1 MMFPATGLS
10 IRAAAADALFVSALQ
25 RCDEPDTGQVRRAIA
40 AAIGAFGRP
49 GCAQR
54 VAQEFGD
61 HPDTAVIRMR
71 WARIMARAAFADP
84 APEAGPGPDACPWPV
99 VRPRPPA
106 DQTPASL
113 DAGRRARTGHLA
125 GRKG

>member
-1 MMFPATGLS
+1 MMGPAADLS
-10 IRAAAADALFVSALQ
+10 IRAVRADALFVSALQ
-25 RCDEPDTGQVRRAIA
+25 HCDEPDPGQVRRAIA
-40 AAIGAFGRP
+40 AAIGAFGGP

-61 HPDTAVIRMR
+61 HPETAVVRMR
-71 WARIMARAAFADP
+71 WARIMARAAFADS
-84 APEAGPGPDACPWPV
+84 APQPGTGPDACPWPV
-99 VRPRPPA
+99 IRPRLPG
-106 DQTPASL
+106 